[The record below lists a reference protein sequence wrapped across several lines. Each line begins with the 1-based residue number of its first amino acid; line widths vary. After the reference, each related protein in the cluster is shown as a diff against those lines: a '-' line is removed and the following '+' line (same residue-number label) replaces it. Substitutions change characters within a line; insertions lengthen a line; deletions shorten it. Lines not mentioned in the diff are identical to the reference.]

1 MLRLVV
7 PSHVG
12 SRSAVWR
19 RAVYHRFVAAF
30 LVGMMIA
37 CSAHIAA
44 H

>member
-7 PSHVG
+7 PSH
-12 SRSAVWR
+12 SAVWR

-44 H
+44 R